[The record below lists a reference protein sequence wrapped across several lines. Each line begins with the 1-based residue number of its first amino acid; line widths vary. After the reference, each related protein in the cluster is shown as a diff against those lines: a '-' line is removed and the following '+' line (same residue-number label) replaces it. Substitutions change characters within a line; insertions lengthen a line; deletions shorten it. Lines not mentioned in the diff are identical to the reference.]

1 MPSCLPSL
9 SMIRCSA
16 ELFAK
21 EKRRLGEWRTMNIF
35 IAIMLILALL
45 GLLDKM
51 AGGKMGLGAE
61 IDHGLAA
68 MGSLALSL
76 VGIYALGITAV
87 QHSAGAIAHL
97 EKLLPFDPSLLIG
110 SLLAPDLGG
119 YSIAKQMAAA
129 PALGLFSGL
138 IVASSLGCT
147 ISFVLPIAMSAIK
160 KEDTPA
166 MMRGIVLGIVTL
178 PTGVVLGGLLL
189 RLPFLTLL
197 RNTAPILL
205 ICLLLCLALSR
216 FPQGT
221 TKALLCIGRGVQIL
235 SFTLFALVMAGLFI
249 PAWQV
254 ASLDLVNE
262 ALVVVIK
269 VTVVIC
275 GAMVLSHLALT
286 RFSPPMHWLARKMR
300 INEPAVVGLLLCLAT
315 SVSMLPLF
323 DRMDKRG
330 KAVNAAFSVSGA
342 FVLGGQL
349 AFVSSLEPSRVVA
362 IYMISKLVGGLCAIV
377 AALLTTPAEV
387 EE

>member
-1 MPSCLPSL
+1 
-9 SMIRCSA
+9 
-16 ELFAK
+16 
-21 EKRRLGEWRTMNIF
+21 
-35 IAIMLILALL
+35 
-45 GLLDKM
+45 
-51 AGGKMGLGAE
+51 
-61 IDHGLAA
+61 
-68 MGSLALSL
+68 
-76 VGIYALGITAV
+76 
-87 QHSAGAIAHL
+87 
-97 EKLLPFDPSLLIG
+97 
-110 SLLAPDLGG
+110 
-119 YSIAKQMAAA
+119 
-129 PALGLFSGL
+129 
-138 IVASSLGCT
+138 
-147 ISFVLPIAMSAIK
+147 
-160 KEDTPA
+160 

-189 RLPFLTLL
+189 RLPLLTLL

-262 ALVVVIK
+262 ALAVVIK

-323 DRMDKRG
+323 GRMDKRG